1 MSKELPNERD
11 LVLAPT
17 SFAYVL
23 DKTQGEV
30 VTYVGPVKVSLADSD
45 QPVIFD
51 YKTKKYRHVS
61 LNEAIQNI
69 IVAPEQWYII
79 MKNPAL
85 DSSNSGGFKKF
96 DKGKNASN
104 QSDLTVGRKVNI
116 PGPTA
121 FPLWPGQMAQVVQGH
136 HLRSNQYLLV
146 RVYDEDAA
154 RQFRDE
160 AVIKAVS
167 DNGNSDDSNSDD
179 ADNNNNNSNDVT
191 QPEAKSLIPE
201 DLTIGKQF
209 IIRGTDA
216 SFFIPPTG
224 IEIVRDENGEF
235 IREAETLELLEYCI
249 LLDESGEKRFVRGP
263 IVVFPEPTEVFVT
276 KKGTRKFTAFE
287 LNDMSGLYIKATKDY
302 VSKGPHHDGNE
313 KDTEVITGAELFVTG
328 KTTPVY
334 FPCEEH
340 AIIQYGQNK
349 KINYAVAIPSGT
361 ARYVLNR
368 KSGEITTLKGPAMF
382 LPDPRTQVMIRRIL
396 SDKDVRLMY
405 PGNEDALTVN
415 AELNALRVGDSR
427 YAVVQSAGV
436 AGSMDAG
443 ARLLEG
449 SDHASGPLTRSQKKK
464 AMKDFAGDQMVRGT
478 GYTPPRTLTL
488 DNKFDG
494 VVCVDIW
501 TGYAVNV
508 VSKNGDRKVVEGPT
522 TVMLDYDESLEPFYL
537 SRGTPK
543 TNDRRKEDVYL
554 RVSNNRVT
562 DIVRTQTKDLV
573 GVSLTLSYRVNFEGN
588 PNKWFNVDNYVA
600 LLTDHLRSLLRNEVQ
615 KHGVKE
621 FWENK
626 IDVLR
631 DCILG
636 VQGEDTPRPG
646 KLFEQNGMRVYDID
660 FIDARIEDAEM
671 AAALV
676 EAQHETIR
684 SDLMLEHNRRQL
696 ETYKENENLKRERTV
711 EGEAT
716 NKLTAE
722 TRLAAINRESEISL
736 RDIELSREAADQRL
750 ENKLGQQELLDQIQK
765 AEIARQEADA
775 DLKDRIS
782 KASLAL
788 RLEEL
793 QAQAKAEIDRV
804 TAVSPDLIAAM
815 QSLGHSELVK
825 ALTSSLSPLAML
837 GGTSVADVGRKLL
850 TGTGLEDIIEK
861 LPDVPISKRNG
872 KGDKGA
878 RPLPR

>member
-1 MSKELPNERD
+1 MSKELTNERD

-45 QPVIFD
+45 QPVVFD

-69 IVAPEQWYII
+69 VIAPEQWYVI
-79 MKNPAL
+79 MKNPAF
-85 DSSNSGGFKKF
+85 DNNGGLKGF
-96 DKGKNASN
+96 DKGKNATQQSN
-104 QSDLTVGRKVNI
+104 LDVGRKINI
-116 PGPTA
+116 PGPVA
-121 FPLWPGQMAQVVQGH
+121 FPLWPGQMSQVVQGH

-146 RVYDEDAA
+146 RVYDEESA
-154 RQFRDE
+154 RKFRDE
-160 AVIKAVS
+160 AVIKTVG
-167 DNGNSDDSNSDD
+167 DNGEAEVD
-179 ADNNNNNSNDVT
+179 AKTEN
-191 QPEAKSLIPE
+191 KSLIPE

-209 IIRGTDA
+209 IIKGTDA

-224 IEIVRDENGEF
+224 IEIVRDENGGF

-263 IVVFPEPTEVFVT
+263 VVVFPEPTEVFVT
-276 KKGTRKFTAFE
+276 KKGFRKFTAFE

-313 KDTEVITGAELFVTG
+313 EGTEVITGTELFITG

-340 AIIQYGQNK
+340 AIIQYGDAK

-361 ARYVLNR
+361 ARYVLDR
-368 KSGEITTLKGPAMF
+368 KTGEISTRKGPDMF

-396 SDKDVRLMY
+396 SEKDVRLMY
-405 PGNEDALTVN
+405 PGNEDALKIN
-415 AELNALRVGDSR
+415 AELDALRVGDSR
-427 YAVVQSAGV
+427 YAMVNAAGV
-436 AGSMDAG
+436 SGSLDAG
-443 ARLLEG
+443 VRLLEG
-449 SDHASGPLTRSQKKK
+449 QDHASGPMTRSQRKK

-478 GYTPPRTLTL
+478 SYTPPRTLTL

-508 VSKNGDRKVVEGPT
+508 VSKNGDRKVVEGPS

-543 TNDRRKEDVYL
+543 TNNSRKEDVYL

-573 GVSLTLSYRVNFEGN
+573 GVSLTLSYRVNFEGD
-588 PNKWFNVDNYVA
+588 PNKWFNVDDYVA

-615 KHGVKE
+615 KYGVKE

-626 IDVLR
+626 IDILR

-636 VQGEDTPRPG
+636 VPKDDVPRAG

-660 FIDARIEDAEM
+660 FIDAKIEDAEM

-676 EAQHETIR
+676 DAQHETIR
-684 SDLMLEHNRRQL
+684 QDLMLEHNRRQL
-696 ETYKENENLKRERTV
+696 VSFKENEVLKRDRTT
-711 EGEAT
+711 EAEV
-716 NKLTAE
+716 TAKMAAE
-722 TRLAAINRESEISL
+722 IRLATINRESEVSL
-736 RDIELSREAADQRL
+736 RDIETTREAADQKL
-750 ENKLGQQELLDQIQK
+750 ANKLGQQELLDNIQK
-765 AEIARQEADA
+765 AELERLQQDA
-775 DLKDRIS
+775 NLKSRIS
-782 KASLAL
+782 EASLRL
-788 RLEEL
+788 RLDEL
-793 QAQAKAEIDRV
+793 QAQAQAEIDRIN
-804 TAVSPDLIAAM
+804 AVSPDLIAAM
-815 QSLGHSELVK
+815 QTLGHTQLVD
-825 ALTSSLSPLAML
+825 ALTNNLSPLAIL
-837 GGTSVADVGRKLL
+837 GGTSVAEVARKML
-850 TGTGLEDIIEK
+850 TGTGLEDVIDK
-861 LPDVPISKRNG
+861 LSDVPLKKRNG
-872 KGDKGA
+872 KGERA
-878 RPLPR
+878 LP